1 MGTLLVLVI
10 FAIHF
15 LLAVGQCVAYKLD
28 TQDCSECSNEVS
40 QVVRSV
46 AQEQGCSVEKVLTKE
61 RDIRYFM
68 GSQNLA
74 LYTCTA
80 LHPLTSP
87 FLYYDALRPRLMRF
101 ATWQFWI
108 VVFELDCLAYFN
120 QIAYDP

>member
-10 FAIHF
+10 FAIHL

-40 QVVRSV
+40 LMVRGV
-46 AQEQGCSVEKVLTKE
+46 AQEQGCTVEKALTKAK
-61 RDIRYFM
+61 DIQYFM
-68 GSQNLA
+68 GSKNLS
-74 LYTCTA
+74 LYTCIA

-101 ATWQFWI
+101 VTW
-108 VVFELDCLAYFN
+108 
-120 QIAYDP
+120 